1 MSEMRIYKAKGGFAI
16 VPNILVEN
24 PNISALAKAIY
35 AYMGGRPEGW
45 VLRTTDIF
53 RKFKESKNTI
63 RKGINELIENR
74 YIYRFK
80 EYEAGRKGIVK
91 WHYIV
96 VDKPSSK
103 EEAVAATVPK
113 DWELNKIL
121 DIPKKTKI
129 MDRQVAEN
137 TESYLEPKNLVLNN
151 LELNNLELKNRD
163 TYKEHYYK
171 KHSKNDNT
179 SYYHRDWSSTN
190 LAQRLE
196 FVFSDNGKP
205 SSKPLALNSWCG
217 TYVLKTQAE
226 RPILN
231 IVTRLSRKKSKPN
244 SVAIKDVVD
253 HWNRF
258 VDRSRHNDIQAVR
271 HNIATSKM
279 FYKIQVLVTNLLDG
293 GTTVEGIKKAIDNF
307 EDLLLRSPHYSNN
320 RRFDLSMFL
329 IMPQSDPG
337 RLFEDCLTGTYASS
351 PRYFPNR
358 YKKTLKDFVDTMM
371 NREKS
376 AVGYVSDR
384 VSHDIL
390 NNIAPRTYFNY
401 LVQKGGDEE
410 QCREQVSKELRK
422 LKQFF

>member
-103 EEAVAATVPK
+103 EEAIAATVPK
-113 DWELNKIL
+113 GWELNKIL

-171 KHSKNDNT
+171 KHSRKKKT
-179 SYYHRDWSSTN
+179 SFSSMGN
-190 LAQRLE
+190 SCRSFPILE
-196 FVFSDNGKP
+196 FNFISDNGKP
-205 SSKPLALNSWCG
+205 LAKDSWCG

-231 IVTRLSRKKSKPN
+231 IVSRLSRQKVKPDP
-244 SVAIKDVVD
+244 VAIEEVVNY
-253 HWNRF
+253 WNSF
-258 VDRSRHNDIQAVR
+258 ADRCKHNDLQVVR
-271 HNIATSKM
+271 HNLATSKVL
-279 FYKIQVLVTNLLDG
+279 YKIQVLVTDILAA
-293 GTTVEGIKKAIDNF
+293 GTTTNGIKKAIDNF

-320 RRFDLSMFL
+320 RRFDLPMFL

-337 RLFEDCLTGTYASS
+337 RLFEDCLTGGYATSK
-351 PRYFPNR
+351 RYFPTN
-358 YKKTLKDFVDTMM
+358 YKKTLKDFVDTMIS
-371 NREKS
+371 REKS
-376 AVGYVSDR
+376 ANGYIPDMAR
-384 VSHDIL
+384 DAIINDL
-390 NNIAPRTYFNY
+390 APSAYFDY
-401 LVQKGGDEE
+401 LMKKGGDKEK
-410 QCREQVSKELRK
+410 CRAIVVKERK
-422 LKQFF
+422 KLLTYF